1 MKRFL
6 ESTSIQVPKRLGQQT
21 IQQIQIDVH
30 EVDIYLNTSLE
41 TCSELEVLIEFIKHI
56 PF

>member
-1 MKRFL
+1 MERFL
-6 ESTSIQVPKRLGQQT
+6 ESTSIQVPKRLGHRT

-41 TCSELEVLIEFIKHI
+41 TCSELEVWIEFIKHI